1 MDGFFRQNCVL
12 CTELRAKMWAMR
24 LLRSGDDSF
33 ILFIKVNE
41 TVGS

>member
-1 MDGFFRQNCVL
+1 MAVFSAKTVVL